1 RAPRDGER
9 GADDLGIVLLGHEAA
24 PRLHQPPV
32 VDVLR
37 ASEGLARPRAE
48 LPLEEVAERLLEDV
62 LDPGEI
68 ALPNAPDLDLGQ
80 PPLRIQPRAIDGGPH
95 EAPAR
100 SSSSVMIPEW
110 SRPRSEE
117 HTSELQSRFDLVC
130 RLLLEKK

>member
-1 RAPRDGER
+1 FLSFHVP
-9 GADDLGIVLLGHEAA
+9 AA
-24 PRLHQPPV
+24 HVVYPLSLH
-32 VDVLR
+32 D
-37 ASEGLARPRAE
+37 A
-48 LPLEEVAERLLEDV
+48 LPIFAERLLEDV

-110 SRPRSEE
+110 SRPPRPFTRIALKSSC
-117 HTSELQSRFDLVC
+117 TTAVVGSGTPSARDDSM
-130 RLLLEKK
+130 